1 MILRAI
7 HAALRLADRGKVRA
21 FAEACRNP
29 EPAQALR
36 LRRFLEAN
44 ASTAYGRAH
53 DYASIRSVR
62 DFQAQMPVL
71 TPEALAAAGISPQ
84 SGAIITLGAYTH
96 LATTHTAWR
105 TTIEDQAEARQRIDP
120 LTQRIRRGEREYLDD
135 LAQAKADLAEAQS
148 IETTLLHQLRTTIGT
163 NITENQWQ
171 TIARFHTN
179 RRTLSI
185 PAPYAGVEWDGG
197 SWKAARTAIHAVQ
210 SAQRQGITPCSNA
223 VGIVA
228 DLQNDGQL
236 AQCIYNVH
244 NLAPAIAASIE
255 QQLVNLQLY

>member
-1 MILRAI
+1 MKRSTLIAASAGSALLIGAAAFTLHPWSTTAPA
-7 HAALRLADRGKVRA
+7 HAA
-21 FAEACRNP
+21 EMQ
-29 EPAQALR
+29 PAQVDAQLVR
-36 LRRFLEAN
+36 TVMA
-44 ASTAYGRAH
+44 RAG
-53 DYASIRSVR
+53 
-62 DFQAQMPVL
+62 L